1 MISLNITILIQVF
14 VFLSFLWVLNRFLF
28 RPIITVLEKR
38 KERTEGLHSKAIDT
52 ERTVKDKIRNYEE
65 RLEEARKKAKEIKE
79 ALKKEGLEEE
89 RNIINDIISETKD
102 IISEKKGGI
111 YKEVEIVNKGL
122 EKEVSFVSN
131 AIVEKVLGRR
141 VN

>member
-28 RPIITVLEKR
+28 IPIITVLDKR
-38 KERTEGLHSKAIDT
+38 KERTEGLHNKAIDA
-52 ERTVKDKIRNYEE
+52 ERNVKDKIRNYEE

-79 ALKKEGLEEE
+79 AKKREGLEEE
-89 RNIINDIISETKD
+89 RNIINDIISETND

-111 YKEVEIVNKGL
+111 YKEADIVNKDL

-131 AIVEKVLGRR
+131 AIAEKVLGRR